1 MTRMTST
8 DASEMN
14 GNKTRRPRARRSA
27 SPGSTNTSLA
37 TATATL
43 LAWATAST
51 GTPSTVTIGGGM
63 TLLLSAAA
71 EAKLADRSRVVRAR
85 NLGGGKSNRDVNGR
99 PIEGPAYRVAKRDD
113 LLDAADERDLG
124 VRYGTGGIKSAL
136 SGDRYGRQAERQR
149 QALHA
154 EQERERELKQEA
166 DHLSLPLPKNRLH
179 SEGAN
184 DSKGDARMLNLRGS
198 SSAPSSSS
206 GGERFNVDVMDDTPE
221 QFHRRLSSRLTGC
234 CSNYQSYY
242 AADMCGLYG
251 QDCQDASGGNSHDS
265 GDGDC
270 EMDGLSF
277 IGISFSVNVAEG
289 NPYSYQLCDQFPM
302 NNIIDRDYNYV
313 MSMDEDG
320 WLVGGGYKQFDYSGK
335 MPYIDSS
342 HTELLRVGSL
352 DPNYGGTSIDQV
364 YSAMSSVGFPPI
376 SVFPEY
382 LKGGGGHHSNDDGDD
397 EYVSSSDITL
407 VVSVVDEYDDNNNYS
422 GYEQFLDDLFDAM
435 YSVGAGPCMDDHDT
449 DPHVSMS
456 RGTKFKSSWHQQQ
469 YMYEANLEVAVWQ
482 AMYPNGV
489 VIGTNG
495 YASFPPGRGGTRQYV
510 GYGNL
515 YFFFDRANIT
525 KAFAPYRGLSDDE
538 AYYAT
543 LTKAEDVS
551 GYYSSTTSINFDYS
565 GSGDGDDA
573 EWEHNPYNWKAT
585 MAMHDMT
592 EGWDLPPNCEQEG
605 ETFFGI
611 PLATKSD
618 SKLQTSTTFQE
629 QFDFEKIVDRNYT
642 YISSFGTNHGWL
654 VGEYIGNAAGS
665 IVDKDTAHIPIFY
678 TGTMNVDMGGI
689 SLSDMIKIAKNIE
702 FGKLYIKP
710 AFVFVDD
717 NGHVKLQF
725 EADPYSAL
733 AYLYDALCKELGIAW
748 NYDSPSNNL
757 GIYTNCAMHAA
768 GDRAAYGCGPDGE
781 NTGGFCPQM
790 TLGYK
795 VRFQSEDHAAA
806 YLDSANNYVDVWRS
820 QYPSGV
826 AVGST
831 NFCPDG
837 GCLGLFLNR
846 YDLYNV
852 FKPDLGGSWVEY
864 NGASM
869 PPTFSPAP
877 TWTGGCDNPHNVHL
891 DKCFRK
897 RAKPKLSSI
906 AWDALGVV
914 GQFSILLVLFMS
926 VTLSMS
932 IFLARARKRK
942 RKGETYL
949 GFFIRDLKRKKK
961 KKLRK
966 KKKKKL
972 GSAKGLE
979 DDLLGDDR
987 KSKKSSRSKSKSLA
1001 RSRSASKSRSSAPRS
1016 SRSRSRP
1023 RDDKSRS
1030 EKSRSTRSQSRSRTD
1045 TSRSRRG
1052 SSRSRSRS
1060 RSQRLPSSSARDE
1073 DKRTQLV

>member
-1 MTRMTST
+1 MT
-8 DASEMN
+8 
-14 GNKTRRPRARRSA
+14 GNSSSKRTAPSNSSRSRATTA
-27 SPGSTNTSLA
+27 A
-37 TATATL
+37 TAL
-43 LAWATAST
+43 LALSSGAATAN
-51 GTPSTVTIGGGM
+51 
-63 TLLLSAAA
+63 
-71 EAKLADRSRVVRAR
+71 AKLADRSRVVAAR
-85 NLGGGKSNRDVNGR
+85 KASGRYGRNRDNGR

-113 LLDAADERDLG
+113 MLDAADERAADYAG
-124 VRYGTGGIKSAL
+124 KQYGTDGVASPHL
-136 SGDRYGRQAERQR
+136 SGDRYGRQAQRQR
-149 QALHA
+149 QALAAA
-154 EQERERELKQEA
+154 ENSESNSNSNA
-166 DHLSLPLPKNRLH
+166 DNNGGKR
-179 SEGAN
+179 
-184 DSKGDARMLNLRGS
+184 GDARMINLRGS
-198 SSAPSSSS
+198 SSTTSTTSTNADQEESASPRPLSP
-206 GGERFNVDVMDDTPE
+206 NVLDDTPDE
-221 QFHRRLSSRLTGC
+221 FSRRLSSQLTSC
-234 CSNYQSYY
+234 CTAYQAYY

-251 QDCQDASGGNSHDS
+251 EDCQEAQGGSNDS

-302 NNIIDRDYNYV
+302 QNIIDRDYDYV

-364 YSAMSSVGFPPI
+364 YAAMSTVGFPPL

-382 LKGGGGHHSNDDGDD
+382 LKGGGGHHSGDCEDD
-397 EYVSSSDITL
+397 ELVSSSDVTL
-407 VVSVVDEYDDNNNYS
+407 IVSVVDEYDDENNYS

-456 RGTKFKSSWHQQQ
+456 RGVKFKSSWHQEQ
-469 YMYEANLEVAVWQ
+469 YMYESNLEVAVWQ
-482 AMYPNGV
+482 SMYPNGV
-489 VIGTNG
+489 VIGSSD

-525 KAFAPYRGLSDDE
+525 KSFAPYRGMTDDE

-543 LTKAEDVS
+543 LTKSEDVS
-551 GYYSSTTSINFDYS
+551 GYYAATTNVPFDYS
-565 GSGDGDDA
+565 GSGDNA
-573 EWEHNPYNWKAT
+573 EYEHNPYNWKAT

-618 SKLQTSTTFQE
+618 SKLQSSTTFQD
-629 QFDFEKIVDRNYT
+629 QFDFEQIVDRNYQ

-654 VGEYIGNAAGS
+654 VGESLGNTTGS

-678 TGTMNVDMGGI
+678 TGTTNVDMGGM
-689 SLSDMIKIAKNIE
+689 SLSDMIKVAKNID

-717 NGHVKLQF
+717 NGHIKLQF
-725 EADPYSAL
+725 ESDPYSAL

-748 NYDSPSNNL
+748 NYDTPSNNL

-768 GDRAAYGCGPDGE
+768 GDRAIYGCGPDGE

-790 TLGYK
+790 TLAHK
-795 VRFQSEDHAAA
+795 ARFQSEDHATS
-806 YLDSANNYVDVWRS
+806 YLNMSNSYVDKWRAM
-820 QYPSGV
+820 YPSGV
-826 AVGST
+826 AVGSSK
-831 NFCPDG
+831 FCRDG

-846 YDLYNV
+846 YDLHAV

-869 PPTFSPAP
+869 PPTLSPAP
-877 TWTGGCDNPHNVHL
+877 TW
-891 DKCFRK
+891 
-897 RAKPKLSSI
+897 KPTWKPPEIGTTKYS
-906 AWDALGVV
+906 DD
-914 GQFSILLVLFMS
+914 LF
-926 VTLSMS
+926 
-932 IFLARARKRK
+932 I
-942 RKGETYL
+942 
-949 GFFIRDLKRKKK
+949 KRKKRISSTRIRAATKRRLCKKIIPMLCKVCK
-961 KKLRK
+961 KKYRASCSSDMSQDECNRIFRRCSKRNK
-966 KKKKKL
+966 KWYTEKCEMIATLK
-972 GSAKGLE
+972 
-979 DDLLGDDR
+979 
-987 KSKKSSRSKSKSLA
+987 RSG
-1001 RSRSASKSRSSAPRS
+1001 
-1016 SRSRSRP
+1016 
-1023 RDDKSRS
+1023 
-1030 EKSRSTRSQSRSRTD
+1030 EKEVRNWCQKPTEPTRF
-1045 TSRSRRG
+1045 
-1052 SSRSRSRS
+1052 
-1060 RSQRLPSSSARDE
+1060 
-1073 DKRTQLV
+1073 